1 MDETKKILFLG
12 GNGFLGKNVQAF
24 YRDHPV
30 EGPPLRFAIAGRHLN
45 PSDLLAPG
53 DLLPLDFSEQRQ
65 VAAAFEQPFDEVFH
79 FVSAT
84 VPANSN
90 NDMRADIQANLVS
103 TVFLLEQM
111 VAHKVKKITFISSGG
126 AIYGDAVSGGSQEQD
141 FNNPNN
147 SYGIVKLAIE
157 KYIALFAKLHG
168 ITYLILRVSNPFGP
182 YHTSER
188 NGIVNIAIRKALR
201 GEPVTVWGDGNS
213 TKDYLYSEDFA
224 RIFWEL
230 FRRGIQ
236 NQILNV
242 GSGQLYSVLDI
253 LSSVKQ
259 VEPSL
264 TWQFGNAQSF
274 DTPKVAFKLD
284 SLRKIIELSTTD
296 FAEAVRRTCAWE
308 RGRMSE

>member
-1 MDETKKILFLG
+1 MDKTKKILFLG

-24 YRDHPV
+24 YRDYPV
-30 EGPPLRFAIAGRHLN
+30 EGQPLHFAIAGRN
-45 PSDLLAPG
+45 PKPDDLLAPG
-53 DLLPLDFSEQRQ
+53 DLLPLDFSDPTQLT
-65 VAAAFEQPFDEVFH
+65 AAFEQPFDEVFH
-79 FVSAT
+79 FISAT

-90 NDMRADIQANLVS
+90 NDMKADIQANLVS
-103 TVFLLEQM
+103 TVSLLEQM

-126 AIYGDAVSGGSQEQD
+126 AIYGDVVPGGSQEQD

-157 KYIALFAKLHG
+157 KYIALFSKLHG
-168 ITYLILRVSNPFGP
+168 IEYLILRVSNPFGP

-201 GEPVTVWGDGNS
+201 GEPVTVWGDGKS

-224 RIFWEL
+224 HIFWEL
-230 FRRGIQ
+230 YRRGIK

-253 LSSVKQ
+253 LSAVKQ
-259 VEPSL
+259 VEPNLS
-264 TWQFGNAQSF
+264 WQFGTAQTF

-284 SLRKIIELSTTD
+284 SLQKIIELPTTD
-296 FAEAVRRTCAWE
+296 FAEAVRKTYAWE
-308 RGRMSE
+308 RAPRP